1 MLDEIADMTMEDEMD
16 LASLGEK
23 KRAIF
28 VCTPVNDT
36 SFNYLV
42 SMMYMQAFQ
51 QLYDRAEREY
61 GGRLPRHVRFIMD
74 EFYNTPP
81 PDRFDNVL
89 STCRSYNPVLVQLSC
104 RTSDRSKLC
113 LKKSGIAD
121 STVRSV
127 PLPRRQ

>member
-1 MLDEIADMTMEDEMD
+1 MNWKEKLRKENEQLHKENELYSLDVY
-16 LASLGEK
+16 
-23 KRAIF
+23 KRQ
-28 VCTPVNDT
+28 
-36 SFNYLV
+36 V

-89 STCRSYNPVLVQLSC
+89 STCRSYNL
-104 RTSDRSKLC
+104 
-113 LKKSGIAD
+113 
-121 STVRSV
+121 
-127 PLPRRQ
+127 